1 MLTLSKSSLWYRRSC
16 AACKLKLS
24 STLVNGQINKCKRAT
39 EANKNNSGS
48 PKTVLFSAMT
58 AEKKEK
64 RLVFTSGSHRKW
76 TMQLL
81 LWLRRWGV
89 FISRAFEKYYWN
101 LILKKWK
108 KIILNLPASF
118 LNFPRGDGFFFYCPA
133 RGDSR
138 LVFHFIDRRLQPI
151 TTSHNSIK
159 TLTRKTRTA
168 SGLFFFPCNRHVN
181 TILSRFA

>member
-108 KIILNLPASF
+108 KNYFEFTCELPEFSTW
-118 LNFPRGDGFFFYCPA
+118 GWVFFFYCPA

-168 SGLFFFPCNRHVN
+168 SGLLFFSHV
-181 TILSRFA
+181 TGM

>member
-108 KIILNLPASF
+108 KLFWIYLRASWIF
-118 LNFPRGDGFFFYCPA
+118 HVGMGFFSIVPRVATHDWFSILLTGGYSQSPQA
-133 RGDSR
+133 TIWLRRWRGK
-138 LVFHFIDRRLQPI
+138 LEPLQ
-151 TTSHNSIK
+151 
-159 TLTRKTRTA
+159 
-168 SGLFFFPCNRHVN
+168 GCCFFPHV
-181 TILSRFA
+181 TGM

>member
-108 KIILNLPASF
+108 KLFWIYLRASWIF
-118 LNFPRGDGFFFYCPA
+118 HVGMGFFSIVPRVATHDWFSILLTGGYSQSPQA
-133 RGDSR
+133 TIRLRRWRGK
-138 LVFHFIDRRLQPI
+138 LEPLQ
-151 TTSHNSIK
+151 
-159 TLTRKTRTA
+159 
-168 SGLFFFPCNRHVN
+168 GCFFSPM
-181 TILSRFA
+181 

>member
-24 STLVNGQINKCKRAT
+24 STLVNGQINRCKRAT
-39 EANKNNSGS
+39 KANKNNSGS

-118 LNFPRGDGFFFYCPA
+118 LNFPRGDG
-133 RGDSR
+133 
-138 LVFHFIDRRLQPI
+138 
-151 TTSHNSIK
+151 
-159 TLTRKTRTA
+159 
-168 SGLFFFPCNRHVN
+168 LFFFLFFSIVPRVATHDWFSILLTGGYSQSPQA
-181 TILSRFA
+181 TIRLRRWRGKLEPLQGFFFSM

>member
-118 LNFPRGDGFFFYCPA
+118 LNFPRGDGFFFSIVPRVATHDWFSILLTGGYSQSPQA
-133 RGDSR
+133 TIRLRRWRGKPEP
-138 LVFHFIDRRLQPI
+138 LQ
-151 TTSHNSIK
+151 
-159 TLTRKTRTA
+159 
-168 SGLFFFPCNRHVN
+168 GCCFFPM
-181 TILSRFA
+181 

>member
-76 TMQLL
+76 TIQLL

-118 LNFPRGDGFFFYCPA
+118 LNFPRGDGVFFSIVPRVATHDWFSILLTGGYSQSPQA
-133 RGDSR
+133 TIRLRRWRGK
-138 LVFHFIDRRLQPI
+138 LEPLQ
-151 TTSHNSIK
+151 
-159 TLTRKTRTA
+159 
-168 SGLFFFPCNRHVN
+168 GCCFFPHV
-181 TILSRFA
+181 TGM

>member
-108 KIILNLPASF
+108 KNYFEFTCELPEFSTWGWVFFSIVPRVATHDWFSILLTGGYSQSPQATIR
-118 LNFPRGDGFFFYCPA
+118 LRRWRGKLEP
-133 RGDSR
+133 
-138 LVFHFIDRRLQPI
+138 LQ
-151 TTSHNSIK
+151 
-159 TLTRKTRTA
+159 
-168 SGLFFFPCNRHVN
+168 GCCFFPHV
-181 TILSRFA
+181 TGM

>member
-58 AEKKEK
+58 AEKKKREK
-64 RLVFTSGSHRKW
+64 ASFHFRQAQEVNDATFTLAKALRVF
-76 TMQLL
+76 
-81 LWLRRWGV
+81 

-101 LILKKWK
+101 LILKKMK
-108 KIILNLPASF
+108 KKYFEFTCKLPEFSTW
-118 LNFPRGDGFFFYCPA
+118 GWFFFC
-133 RGDSR
+133 
-138 LVFHFIDRRLQPI
+138 
-151 TTSHNSIK
+151 
-159 TLTRKTRTA
+159 
-168 SGLFFFPCNRHVN
+168 FFL
-181 TILSRFA
+181 LSRAWRLTIGFPFYWQAVTANHHKPQFD